1 MELNLETKQQLGKLL
16 AKPVLVTAEHIPL
29 LQNLIKTYPYYQPL
43 YLLLAK
49 AGFGTDD
56 HDGYLAKAALYNNG
70 NILHQII
77 HEPQKLK
84 AIPDLNVINYE
95 PWSLIDNLVIDE
107 GTTTSAMQNVVIADT
122 INEDLEQVTDNVITS
137 DNDTQNYVTNSQDRD
152 ENTDPIIAEELEPS
166 TLDKLEIDTVEQVEE
181 EDFDE
186 NDTKAEEPEK
196 PTEEVEI
203 QSSNDEKI
211 PVVEHIEEDVD
222 ENNALTEIEDQE
234 KTSEEVEIQSANDE
248 KTPVVEH
255 IEEDVDENNAL
266 TEIEDQEKTSE
277 EVEIQSADNE
287 NAQADKHIE
296 EKDFDENNTPVETEE
311 IEKPSPAAAEFT
323 ENNKELYA
331 GENTT
336 PFVLPE
342 IENLA
347 PLESELLKIGIV
359 IDQSTYESF
368 TEQVS
373 HPLIDAQE
381 EDQQETLEEVGKL
394 AAKEPVENTVTLN
407 IVDELTEAQYEANEN
422 ENTFQDEPQVSFVS
436 DEADSLTTPENKIE
450 ELAIENIANTD
461 FFAFE
466 SNLSSEAIQSVE
478 EEKEKRPQPVTEAK
492 TAAQNLENIVSKYDD
507 DKLPFTFVWWLQKT
521 RKDHEQ
527 IFRPFVS
534 TAKSNSPIA
543 DLQQQY
549 VENIF
554 HLQSPLD
561 VNTEEEPVFNTKKP
575 NAKGN
580 ELVDKFIKDDPQIK
594 VPKPDQ
600 INNINKAKKS
610 AVDNYDVVSETLA
623 DIYIEQMLYHKAID
637 TYQKLSLKFPE
648 KSRYFA
654 DLIIS
659 LEKKI

>member
-1 MELNLETKQQLGKLL
+1 MELNLETKQQLEKLL
-16 AKPVLVTAEHIPL
+16 AKPVLVTEEHIPL
-29 LQNLIKTYPYYQPL
+29 LQNLIKAYPYYQPL

-49 AGFGTDD
+49 AGFGTN
-56 HDGYLAKAALYNNG
+56 GEQGFLAKAALYNNG

-84 AIPDLNVINYE
+84 AIPDLNVINYQ
-95 PWSLIDNLVIDE
+95 PWSLNDNLVIE
-107 GTTTSAMQNVVIADT
+107 EVYTTSPIKNVVVADT
-122 INEDLEQVTDNVITS
+122 INEDLDQLNEE
-137 DNDTQNYVTNSQDRD
+137 
-152 ENTDPIIAEELEPS
+152 ENTESISEISEDKNIEPTVEQEIETP
-166 TLDKLEIDTVEQVEE
+166 TLDEAEADTVEEE
-181 EDFDE
+181 YVDE
-186 NDTKAEEPEK
+186 NDTLAEAEEPEKTSEEVEIPPFDNEEAQAVEHIEEEVDENDAAVEIEEQEK

-203 QSSNDEKI
+203 PLVNNDEAQAVEQI
-211 PVVEHIEEDVD
+211 EEEVGENDAVVEIKEPSDEVEEELTDSIEEQH
-222 ENNALTEIEDQE
+222 I
-234 KTSEEVEIQSANDE
+234 DE
-248 KTPVVEH
+248 KT
-255 IEEDVDENNAL
+255 I
-266 TEIEDQEKTSE
+266 
-277 EVEIQSADNE
+277 
-287 NAQADKHIE
+287 
-296 EKDFDENNTPVETEE
+296 
-311 IEKPSPAAAEFT
+311 
-323 ENNKELYA
+323 
-331 GENTT
+331 

-359 IDQSTYESF
+359 VDQSTYESIA
-368 TEQVS
+368 EQAS
-373 HPLIDAQE
+373 YPLIDEQE
-381 EDQQETLEEVGKL
+381 KDEQETFEEVGEL
-394 AAKEPVENTVTLN
+394 VAQETVENTTN
-407 IVDELTEAQYEANEN
+407 IIEADQFTDAQNEGGEIENTSHDELHAL
-422 ENTFQDEPQVSFVS
+422 FVS
-436 DEADSLTTPENKIE
+436 DEVEPVTTPEYKIE

-478 EEKEKRPQPVTEAK
+478 EDKNKGQRPEPITETK
-492 TAAQNLENIVSKYDD
+492 TAAQNSENIISKYDD

-534 TAKSNSPIA
+534 AAKSDSPIA

-561 VNTEEEPVFNTKKP
+561 VNPEEESVSNTQKANTK
-575 NAKGN
+575 GN
-580 ELVDKFIKDDPQIK
+580 GLVDKFIKDDPQIK

-600 INNINKAKKS
+600 INNVNKAKKS

-654 DLIIS
+654 DLILS